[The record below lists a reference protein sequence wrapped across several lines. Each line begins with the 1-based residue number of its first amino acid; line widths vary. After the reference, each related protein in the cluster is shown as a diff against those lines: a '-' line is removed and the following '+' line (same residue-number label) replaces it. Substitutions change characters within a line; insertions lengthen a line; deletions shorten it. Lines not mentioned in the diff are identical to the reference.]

1 MNRINRFET
10 AARESL
16 PQLPY
21 SECERMVVF
30 GDALASS
37 KNNSL
42 YSDGPEPATVVR
54 QRQEWAELQDKVRM
68 EKGPVLN

>member
-1 MNRINRFET
+1 
-10 AARESL
+10 
-16 PQLPY
+16 
-21 SECERMVVF
+21 MVVF